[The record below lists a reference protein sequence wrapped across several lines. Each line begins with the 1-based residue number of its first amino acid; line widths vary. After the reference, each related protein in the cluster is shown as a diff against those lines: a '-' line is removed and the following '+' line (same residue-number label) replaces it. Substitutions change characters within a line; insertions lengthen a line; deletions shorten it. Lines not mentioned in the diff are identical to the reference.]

1 MRLGTD
7 IVEIERIAA
16 AVERNAQFP
25 TKILSEKELVL
36 FRDMKEQRQHEFLAG
51 RFSVKEAY
59 AKALGTGIGK
69 IKFTDIVV
77 LPNEMGAPKVVEG
90 PIVESVIVSISHSK
104 AYATA
109 TVIIDLPDF
118 VINSQITSFL
128 N

>member
-36 FRDMKEQRQHEFLAG
+36 FRDMKEQRQYEFLAG

-59 AKALGTGIGK
+59 AN
-69 IKFTDIVV
+69 
-77 LPNEMGAPKVVEG
+77 LPDTTAG
-90 PIVESVIVSISHSK
+90 PIV
-104 AYATA
+104 
-109 TVIIDLPDF
+109 IDGVCQWF
-118 VINSQITSFL
+118 VMPACDVYVAGD
-128 N
+128 